1 MEDSYSEEKGED
13 RGRSCRGPRAIE
25 IQSTSPKVGTY
36 YAFGNNRGATK
47 RVSATDLSQVL
58 TVLYSI
64 SALTTV
70 LLRPNIQ
77 LDVIGIR

>member
-1 MEDSYSEEKGED
+1 MHSGITEV
-13 RGRSCRGPRAIE
+13 PRNASL
-25 IQSTSPKVGTY
+25 QP
-36 YAFGNNRGATK
+36 RPP
-47 RVSATDLSQVL
+47 LSSL
-58 TVLYSI
+58 NLYSI